1 MFSSLTANAALTT
14 ARLQT
19 WLVLWASNYLTE
31 KVSTM
36 THKEQMTRGILA
48 ALDAMPKRMRGCD
61 MAHLFAQFIIT
72 YDMEPDTADIA
83 IETAKLVQ
91 MYVNECSNEDLQTT
105 SAIRDADQFL
115 AKIQAGDQG

>member
-1 MFSSLTANAALTT
+1 MS
-14 ARLQT
+14 
-19 WLVLWASNYLTE
+19 
-31 KVSTM
+31 
-36 THKEQMTRGILA
+36 HKEQMQRGILA

-91 MYVNECSNEDLQTT
+91 MYVNECSNEEHETKA
-105 SAIRDADQFL
+105 AITDADQFL
-115 AKIQAGDQG
+115 AKIQAETRA

>member
-1 MFSSLTANAALTT
+1 
-14 ARLQT
+14 
-19 WLVLWASNYLTE
+19 
-31 KVSTM
+31 M
-36 THKEQMTRGILA
+36 THKEAMKRGIEA
-48 ALDAMPKRMRGCD
+48 ALDAMPRRMRPCD

>member
-1 MFSSLTANAALTT
+1 
-14 ARLQT
+14 
-19 WLVLWASNYLTE
+19 
-31 KVSTM
+31 M
-36 THKEQMTRGILA
+36 THKEQMRRGIEA

-115 AKIQAGDQG
+115 ARIQAGNQV

>member
-1 MFSSLTANAALTT
+1 MS
-14 ARLQT
+14 
-19 WLVLWASNYLTE
+19 
-31 KVSTM
+31 
-36 THKEQMTRGILA
+36 HKEQMTRGILA

-115 AKIQAGDQG
+115 AKIQAETRA